1 MSLSDPLTLLRDYTI
16 GGKPVVLEGDHIVF
30 GSTRFERTALTAYK
44 AGATG
49 GGDYYPIDSLWAI
62 LQKDPTQGKNTAGE
76 YVAFCGSQ
84 NIKPV
89 GITDRKK
96 LVEFLTGKVAESK
109 SVDYAGYE
117 QPEPVE
123 LEDASAGLGLES
135 AEAKRASKP
144 KERAEPT
151 PEDREKIEKAKV
163 AFQRFLLQPIGVKP
177 TAEELASAEGDED
190 EVEAEGAAAADV
202 GADEGVDAGEPAE
215 AAKGGAG
222 ADAME
227 VDEANAKAE
236 EAAGGD
242 KEGKEEVGG
251 ATKATEDEK
260 GTPAATPGSAAKPGL
275 MKQEILEAAL
285 LKQVF
290 NEAKPFIRFDRER
303 VQSIQR
309 REIAVR
315 DRTSVLLAPSTTKF
329 GVLETLLEQFKH
341 KNKRKIE
348 ESEGASYDAM
358 TQVAWRGP
366 KRRCVL
372 GY

>member
-1 MSLSDPLTLLRDYTI
+1 
-16 GGKPVVLEGDHIVF
+16 
-30 GSTRFERTALTAYK
+30 
-44 AGATG
+44 
-49 GGDYYPIDSLWAI
+49 
-62 LQKDPTQGKNTAGE
+62 
-76 YVAFCGSQ
+76 
-84 NIKPV
+84 
-89 GITDRKK
+89 
-96 LVEFLTGKVAESK
+96 
-109 SVDYAGYE
+109 
-117 QPEPVE
+117 VE

-315 DRTSVLLAPSTTKF
+315 DRTSVLLAPSTTKC

-341 KNKRKIE
+341 RTSVK
-348 ESEGASYDAM
+348 
-358 TQVAWRGP
+358 
-366 KRRCVL
+366 
-372 GY
+372 